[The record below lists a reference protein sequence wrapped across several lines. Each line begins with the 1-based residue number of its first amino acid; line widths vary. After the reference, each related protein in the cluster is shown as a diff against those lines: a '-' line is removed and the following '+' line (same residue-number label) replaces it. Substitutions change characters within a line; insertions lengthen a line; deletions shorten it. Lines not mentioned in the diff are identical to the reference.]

1 MNKHVIII
9 AEAGVNHNGSLELA
23 KKLVDEA
30 KKAGADYVKFQTSTP
45 KKVISVYAEQAE
57 YQKNNT
63 GTQESKLDM
72 VRKIMLSYE
81 GIRDGLNRALSFE
94 FINLDMNAK
103 NPYEKENTLQEIF
116 NTIKTYPLENL
127 IKKHFYDIKQ

>member
-45 KKVISVYAEQAE
+45 EKVISVYAEQAE

-81 GIRDGLNRALSFE
+81 GIRDGLNRALSLE
-94 FINLDMNAK
+94 FINLAMNAK